1 MARADGTDAS
11 LHLGQNADDLNADP
25 AVDRTVLRV
34 FVDDGTLT
42 LGAACTGND
51 VWCVMNGFTLEYV
64 GDGTLALDENDTDY
78 VLTGDAVAEKVTVAR
93 KLKADGRWN
102 TFCVPFGMTAEQLDA
117 NRVTSLKRLAG
128 AETEGTS
135 VTLRFED
142 AEEVEAGV
150 PYLLR
155 VSEAVDTLV
164 VEHVTVEAENPENRA
179 IRVDGVTMTGNY
191 AATTVPLDAYFIS
204 DNAFYLADYE
214 GVSLKGFRA
223 YITLDGLAQA
233 NRLLIDV
240 GGGTTGVDGLQA
252 VEADPLVDVYTMEGR
267 RVKRGVRKSVA
278 LDGLP
283 RGVYVVGG
291 EKVAR

>member
-1 MARADGTDAS
+1 MKGYPKVNYIGNKERIADAIMS
-11 LHLGQNADDLNADP
+11 AVP
-25 AVDRTVLRV
+25 AYA
-34 FVDDGTLT
+34 GTLFDAFA
-42 LGAACTGND
+42 GGCSVSYAAKARGMRVYSND
-51 VWCVMNGFTLEYV
+51 ILDINYQ
-64 GDGTLALDENDTDY
+64 LAKALIENSGE
-78 VLTGDAVAEKVTVAR
+78 VLTDRDVEDIFAGEP
-93 KLKADGRWN
+93 
-102 TFCVPFGMTAEQLDA
+102 FCGF
-117 NRVTSLKRLAG
+117 
-128 AETEGTS
+128 
-135 VTLRFED
+135 
-142 AEEVEAGV
+142 
-150 PYLLR
+150 
-155 VSEAVDTLV
+155 
-164 VEHVTVEAENPENRA
+164 
-179 IRVDGVTMTGNY
+179 MTGNY

-223 YITLDGLAQA
+223 YITLGGLAQA

-267 RVKRGVRKSVA
+267 RVKCGVRKSVA

>member
-1 MARADGTDAS
+1 M
-11 LHLGQNADDLNADP
+11 
-25 AVDRTVLRV
+25 
-34 FVDDGTLT
+34 
-42 LGAACTGND
+42 
-51 VWCVMNGFTLEYV
+51 
-64 GDGTLALDENDTDY
+64 
-78 VLTGDAVAEKVTVAR
+78 
-93 KLKADGRWN
+93 
-102 TFCVPFGMTAEQLDA
+102 QLDP
-117 NRVTSLKRLAG
+117 NNLLDSLEEHMMK
-128 AETEGTS
+128 TE
-135 VTLRFED
+135 
-142 AEEVEAGV
+142 EALSGSFSAIRTGKAS
-150 PYLLR
+150 PAL
-155 VSEAVDTLV
+155 

-179 IRVDGVTMTGNY
+179 IRMDGVIMTGNY
-191 AATTVPLDAYFIS
+191 SATTVPLGAYFIS

-240 GGGTTGVDGLQA
+240 GSGTTGVDGLQA

-267 RVKRGVRKSVA
+267 RVKCGVRKSVA